1 MPVALRTIAFFAFA
15 ALGGVAAAALAHNW
29 HTPHW
34 DYRDIAIV
42 LFALVFFVAGVLTF
56 LRSGATK
63 LLSVA
68 FCFAI
73 GAVML
78 GGEIFHVAT
87 INYLSCEVL
96 FHPRHSSSRVP
107 DRCVDFPAPPAARI

>member
-1 MPVALRTIAFFAFA
+1 MPVAVRTIVFFAFA
-15 ALGGVAAAALAHNW
+15 ALGGVAAAALVHNW
-29 HTPHW
+29 RTPHW
-34 DYRDIAIV
+34 DYRDVAIV
-42 LFALVFFVAGVLTF
+42 LFALVLFVGGVITF
-56 LRSGATK
+56 LRSGGTK

-87 INYLSCEVL
+87 INYLSCEAL
-96 FHPRHSSSRVP
+96 FHPRHGSSRVP
-107 DRCVDFPAPPAARI
+107 DRCVDFPAPPAARS